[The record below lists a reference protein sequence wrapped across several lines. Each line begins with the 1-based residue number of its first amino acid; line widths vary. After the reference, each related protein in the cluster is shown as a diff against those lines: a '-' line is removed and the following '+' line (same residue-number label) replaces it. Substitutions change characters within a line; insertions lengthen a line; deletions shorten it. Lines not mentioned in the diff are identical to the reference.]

1 MLGLGLGIQKAKALL
16 NAISKYISRVL
27 KDGGTFEGKQNLND
41 EFKRVKTAAGKPS
54 LSMIASGYKGLEDI
68 DNTQGFLGTVYSV
81 LPEAKRYQL
90 FDING
95 VAAQGGT
102 PATYLQVDVENN
114 QFTVLANS
122 DFSYVFITANDNKLF
137 AGKQY
142 TVNVTYTSNG
152 NTSAIRLYGQN
163 NLNAGNLV
171 EGENT
176 QTIIMDSDQN
186 GNDVRLRFYV
196 AGNNADI
203 TFSNISINY
212 ESDGDFDFSRGSDAT
227 RVDENGFVKSVQL
240 LDNTEL
246 VTNGTFDT
254 TTTGVELVD
263 NGDFEEISTNEELT
277 YTNFSLVGNE
287 LVPNGDFYSNSF
299 SYGTAGQNL
308 SGTHKGLYPLVDDR
322 TSIMPNYSSSFQ
334 THPGPAPGTGTYTT
348 ELLNDTNFSNAFVA
362 NPTTGDWVNLN
373 NSCTITNGVL
383 RLVNNPQSNLQTNI
397 GQTNFNGFYQ
407 DGVFSASN
415 VAPIEVTLDIA
426 GYQLSH
432 QYTLITL
439 SFGDS
444 YGYSLTAPQYASAN
458 YPPDRILP
466 PSTGGVMKFYVFSQ
480 RQGSGIYDGFGQP
493 PYRFKIQIQHISTS
507 QSNLT
512 DYIDIN
518 SVSIKQSSDIILPDN
533 AFNLTQRRSYHS
545 LSSIYFNID
554 DTDGMSSSD
563 YFVLPNLNYDR
574 NKDQVF
580 TLYYS
585 YGATSAADFGG
596 GDFNLKIRG
605 DNNAWS
611 RTITVQRQKDTYS
624 YIKKRREVQ
633 IHVNSSDL
641 LNTTSTDVY
650 VEFDGT
656 YSVDYFGADK
666 FLIYDFLIAEQNVDF
681 TSTFGSVVGDG
692 EVQTTVINS
701 GSGKLVS
708 PYGETAK
715 DSNYYGFP
723 QLFDPN
729 TIYNIRLRISNYTS
743 GDIKFGF
750 EDPLNTTDIEGP
762 ALSANGT
769 YNLLIATGAGVYS
782 NENNTTNQFYG
793 LPDNVPYFLNS
804 NNFVGT
810 VEILADYTT
819 ELVLGNSWSMSGLLT
834 VLHIENEGLIIKNTS
849 GGDVNFYSP
858 DFNVEA
864 FENYQIQTEVTD
876 MVSGSM
882 SVTLDT
888 GSAALTNI
896 TSDGEY
902 VTLREP
908 TSTGTTDAFF
918 TFSNGFEGTV
928 KYLSINQTNLD
939 GVDATYHID
948 SSPGVYIDD
957 NALQLDYRA
966 GQSTYFMYG
975 LSNSG
980 ASGDAY
986 IDNRVYKAEIQ
997 GTGNINFRSS
1007 ASGPNSTNVPLT
1019 LPASHYFTWTGGD
1032 TNDRFQIGQT
1042 GTSGATVDSVSLK
1055 IVDPN
1060 NEWNFGAASGTI
1072 FDGEVILDPGISQN
1086 RISQSGVMLSGNNYK
1101 LSVEITEIASGD
1113 TLEYLNDG
1121 AWHLVGDSVGVH
1133 EVSIINTAETALF
1146 LRNNNGAQ
1154 RIKFDN
1160 VSLEEITSL
1169 SDWTFSNNWG
1179 HSYDN
1184 GTAVGN
1190 GTSGYLY
1197 QGISVTPGKKYRI
1210 SFEVKNY
1217 VSGRVWPV
1225 INGSVNTD
1233 GTEVTANG
1241 IYTEDLI
1248 ADLGANGN
1256 VSINAI
1262 SFNGEI
1268 DNISVLELSQDTDI
1282 PRLDYSYG
1290 SPALLLEP
1298 QRTNFVKNSNVFTQW
1313 TFNQH
1318 QVDVIQS
1325 EGSSAPD
1332 GSALSNKLIVDTNS
1346 SQSEYYLRETFSYLL
1361 NTNYT
1366 FSVFAKKEELN
1377 FLRLR
1382 MFATGG
1388 TNEEAYFDL
1397 QNGTVGFTGSNVIVA
1412 KMDQYSNGW
1421 YRCIMTI
1428 PVGGTV
1434 SNSLIDI
1441 APAVSDG
1448 VRGGVN
1454 ELNNG
1459 IYIYGA
1465 QIEEG
1470 SYATSYIPT
1479 NSSTV
1484 TRLKDICKTSADKYI
1499 INNTEGVLYAEFLK
1513 THENTDTF
1521 YLISLNNLT
1530 AASDQNSVAI
1540 GFNAATNFYLRVK
1553 AGGVNA
1559 LIQDSG
1565 TYASDNEY
1573 HKVALKYK
1581 SGECAAWVNG
1591 VEVISTTDTFT
1602 FSKPLNNISFDYNGN
1617 NILPYYGHVRA
1628 LHYFDEALTDDQLQA
1643 LTT

>member
-16 NAISKYISRVL
+16 NAISKYISRVI

-81 LPEAKRYQL
+81 LPEIKRYQL

-95 VAAQGGT
+95 VQAQGGT
-102 PATYLQVDVENN
+102 PATYLQVDAENN
-114 QFTVLANS
+114 QFTVLANA
-122 DFSYVFITANDNKLF
+122 DFTYVFVTANDNKLF

-152 NTSAIRLYGQN
+152 NTGVVRLYGQN
-163 NLNAGNLV
+163 NLQAGDFV
-171 EGENT
+171 EGENSKT
-176 QTIIMDSDQN
+176 FIMDSDQN
-186 GNDVRLRFYV
+186 GNDVRLRFAV
-196 AGNNADI
+196 SNNTTDV

-246 VTNGTFDT
+246 ITNGTFDA
-254 TTTGVELVD
+254 TTTGVELID
-263 NGDFEEISTNEELT
+263 NGDFEEISTNEELN

-287 LVPNGDFYSNSF
+287 LVPRADFNSESYQVAYEGSHF
-299 SYGTAGQNL
+299 SGIDKGMYG
-308 SGTHKGLYPLVDDR
+308 LVDDR
-322 TSIMPNYSSSFQ
+322 TSIMPDYSSNFQ

-362 NPTTGDWVNLN
+362 NPTTGDWVNIN
-373 NSCTITNGVL
+373 NSCTVTNGVI
-383 RLVNNPQSNLQTNI
+383 RIVNNPQSGIQTNI
-397 GQTNFNGFYQ
+397 GSADYNGFYQ
-407 DGVFSASN
+407 EGVFTASN

-426 GYQLSH
+426 GYQLSD
-432 QYTLITL
+432 QYTRVTL
-439 SFGDS
+439 SFGNN
-444 YGYSLTAPQYASAN
+444 YGTYLIAPQYAGTSV
-458 YPPDRILP
+458 PDRILP
-466 PSTGGVMKFYVFSQ
+466 ASTGGVMKFTVFSLP
-480 RQGSGIYDGFGQP
+480 QGSITYDGFAQP
-493 PYRFKIQIQHISTS
+493 PYKFKIQLKRYSSLQG
-507 QSNLT
+507 NAT

-518 SVSIKQSSDIILPDN
+518 SISIKQTSDIILPYN
-533 AFNLTQRRSYHS
+533 AFKLNQRRSYDS
-545 LSSIYFNID
+545 LSSIYFYVEN
-554 DTDGMSSSD
+554 SSNGLSPSD
-563 YFVLPNLNYDR
+563 YFVIPNVNYDR

-585 YGATSAADFGG
+585 YGNTGSFGG

-611 RTITVQRQKDTYS
+611 RTITVQRRTDIYND
-624 YIKKRREVQ
+624 IERRREVQ

-650 VEFDGT
+650 LQFDGT
-656 YSVDYFGADK
+656 YSAGYFGIDN
-666 FLIYDFLIAEQNVDF
+666 FRIYDFFIAEKNVDF
-681 TSTFGSVVGDG
+681 TSTLAGVING
-692 EVQTTVINS
+692 EQVQTTVINS

-708 PYGETAK
+708 PYGETAQA
-715 DSNYYGFP
+715 SNFHGYP
-723 QLFDPN
+723 QLFFPN
-729 TIYNIRLRISNYTS
+729 WYHYVRLRISNYTS

-750 EDPLNTTDIEGP
+750 EDPLNPTDIEGP

-769 YNLLIATGAGVYS
+769 YNLIISTGAGVFSDEEYS
-782 NENNTTNQFYG
+782 YNKFYG
-793 LPDNVPYFLNS
+793 LPRTVPYFLNS

-810 VEILADYTT
+810 VEILAHETRPLYFQTT
-819 ELVLGNSWSMSGLLT
+819 NNFESFEPSGQLSF
-834 VLHIENEGLIIKNTS
+834 LHIIGEGLRVFNNS
-849 GGDVNFYSP
+849 GSDVTFDSP
-858 DFNVEA
+858 DFNLEA

-882 SVTLDT
+882 SVTVDDA
-888 GSAALTNI
+888 GSAVLTNI
-896 TSDGEY
+896 TSDGKY
-902 VTLREP
+902 VVLKEP
-908 TSTGTTDAFF
+908 NSTGAKSAFF

-928 KYLSINQTNLD
+928 KYLSMTQTNLD
-939 GVDATYHID
+939 GVDAIYHID
-948 SSPGVYIDD
+948 SSPGVYIDND
-957 NALQLDYRA
+957 ALQFDYRP
-966 GQSTYFMYG
+966 GQSTFFMYG

-980 ASGDAY
+980 PIGDAY

-1007 ASGPNSTNVPLT
+1007 ASGPNSTSIPLT
-1019 LPASHYFTWTGGD
+1019 LPASHYFTWKGGD

-1055 IVDPN
+1055 KVDPN
-1060 NEWNFGAASGTI
+1060 NEWKFGTASGTI
-1072 FDGEVILDPGISQN
+1072 FNGEVILDAGISNN
-1086 RISQSGVMLSGNNYK
+1086 RISQTGVMLIGNDYK
-1101 LSVEITEIASGD
+1101 LSVEITEIAPGD

-1121 AWHLVGDSVGVH
+1121 SWHLLGDSVGVN
-1133 EVSIINTAETALF
+1133 EVSIINTTSTHLY

-1160 VSLEEITSL
+1160 VSLEEITNL
-1169 SDWTFSNNWG
+1169 SEWTFSNNWG
-1179 HSYDN
+1179 HSVAN

-1241 IYTEDLI
+1241 VYTEDLI

-1268 DNISVLELSQDTDI
+1268 DNVSVLELSQDTDI
-1282 PRLDYSYG
+1282 PRIDYSYG

-1298 QRTNFVKNSNVFTQW
+1298 QRTNLVRSSNVFTGSLW
-1313 TFNQH
+1313 NKSRCTIIPNYETSPEGIVNAT
-1318 QVDVIQS
+1318 QVTTVNSPAYVGYTTSLTTGNVYTMSVFVKKGTLRWVRLAFVSSSETGAWFDLENGVI
-1325 EGSSAPD
+1325 GSSNA
-1332 GSALSNKLIVDTNS
+1332 NS
-1346 SQSEYYLRETFSYLL
+1346 IRHTIEDY
-1361 NTNYT
+1361 
-1366 FSVFAKKEELN
+1366 A
-1377 FLRLR
+1377 
-1382 MFATGG
+1382 
-1388 TNEEAYFDL
+1388 
-1397 QNGTVGFTGSNVIVA
+1397 
-1412 KMDQYSNGW
+1412 NGW
-1421 YRCIMTI
+1421 YRITNTFNAYAT
-1428 PVGGTV
+1428 GGNTFIGFSDTDTGTTAVAGQTV
-1434 SNSLIDI
+1434 S
-1441 APAVSDG
+1441 
-1448 VRGGVN
+1448 
-1454 ELNNG
+1454 
-1459 IYIYGA
+1459 IYGF
-1465 QIEEG
+1465 QVEEG
-1470 SYATSYIPT
+1470 SYVTSYIPT
-1479 NSSTV
+1479 NSASV

-1540 GFNAATNFYLRVK
+1540 GFNAATSFYLRVK

-1581 SGECAAWVNG
+1581 SGECAAWING
-1591 VEVISTTDTFT
+1591 VEVASTTNTFT